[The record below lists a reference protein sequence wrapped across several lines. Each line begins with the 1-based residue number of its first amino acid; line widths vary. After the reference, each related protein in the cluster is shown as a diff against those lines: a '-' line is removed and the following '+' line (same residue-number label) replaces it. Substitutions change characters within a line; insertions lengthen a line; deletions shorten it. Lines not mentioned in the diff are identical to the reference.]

1 VADTKQKGD
10 LAELRVASDLL
21 RQGHRVALP
30 FGEDWDFDLV
40 LCRGGGFERVQVKY
54 VRSNGAVIAL
64 RCRSHS
70 LTNGCVR
77 SVKHYTEEMIDWLA
91 VYDATTDQCFY
102 VPARFLGQGR
112 SLIHL
117 RLTPA
122 RNGQRRR
129 VNNASDFRRLTDPPV
144 TADGASGIRTHD
156 LPDAN
161 RAL

>member
-1 VADTKQKGD
+1 MANTKQKGD

-21 RQGHRVALP
+21 RQGHRVAIP

-40 LCRGGGFERVQVKY
+40 LSRGGGFERVQVKY

-70 LTNGCVR
+70 LTNGKVR
-77 SVKHYTEEMIDWLA
+77 SVKHYTAATIDWLA

-102 VPARFLGQGR
+102 VPARLLGQGR
-112 SLIHL
+112 SMMHL

-122 RNGQRRR
+122 RNGQRQR
-129 VNNASDFRRLTDPPV
+129 VNFAADFTHLDSSLV
-144 TADGASGIRTHD
+144 EADGASGIRTHD